1 MPEQVSP
8 STEKSSTPAADPAG
22 SIVDDE
28 APNVTA
34 ALSPGTE
41 MVTGC
46 VAVAKSLTVPKPTL
60 AGAVRVGRGQC
71 RGRRCRGEA

>member
-41 MVTGC
+41 MVTAC

-60 AGAVRVGRGQC
+60 AGAVGSAADSA
-71 RGRRCRGEA
+71 EAAGPLAEA